1 MSKNTSITL
10 GSHFEDF
17 INKQI
22 QKGRYGSTSETVRA
36 ALRLLEEKEV
46 KLDLLRKAIIEGEE
60 SGRAEYSLESFLE
73 ELNKE

>member
-1 MSKNTSITL
+1 MSKNTSVTL

-17 INKQI
+17 FNKQI

-73 ELNKE
+73 KWM